1 MDKIDLEE
9 ITLIGLALKTK
20 TTNAN
25 GQSNIDCGNLWQEF
39 EKENYA
45 GRIPGK
51 LSNDILAVYHQY
63 EGDYTKPFSYFI
75 GCKVN
80 PGTPAPQG
88 MSSMTIPKR
97 SFQKIIATGKMP
109 DCVVNTWKEIW
120 SSGIPRAYVVD
131 FELYD
136 ERSRD
141 WNNAVVEIFL
151 SVK

>member
-45 GRIPGK
+45 GRIPCK

-63 EGDYTKPFSYFI
+63 EGDYPNRFHI
-75 GCKVN
+75 
-80 PGTPAPQG
+80 
-88 MSSMTIPKR
+88 
-97 SFQKIIATGKMP
+97 
-109 DCVVNTWKEIW
+109 
-120 SSGIPRAYVVD
+120 
-131 FELYD
+131 L
-136 ERSRD
+136 
-141 WNNAVVEIFL
+141 
-151 SVK
+151 